1 MKGIW
6 KTIDTVIAWIED
18 LVSGTC
24 LAAIVC
30 IAVASVFGRYVLHT
44 GFLWADEVNQALL
57 VAVGMFGSARAV
69 RYNGHAEFTSFI
81 AKQKFRG
88 VRVAMRGAIMVL
100 TIALLVFMLVISYQF
115 TMAGTMKTTVL
126 RIPRMYMYMSI
137 PMGFALCV
145 YEYLKVAKARV
156 LTDTAAEE

>member
-1 MKGIW
+1 
-6 KTIDTVIAWIED
+6 
-18 LVSGTC
+18 
-24 LAAIVC
+24 
-30 IAVASVFGRYVLHT
+30 
-44 GFLWADEVNQALL
+44 
-57 VAVGMFGSARAV
+57 MFGSARAV

-81 AKQKFRG
+81 AKQKSRG

-156 LTDTAAEE
+156 LTDAAAEE